1 MVVPEASASAPAS
14 DFHRERNRSVRCGH
28 SKRGF
33 CQPLETPAAA
43 AQKAQDLHF
52 RPRMADVVLRFIAGR
67 YQGRE
72 LPLKADREYLIGR
85 GEEADVR
92 IDEDTVSRRHA
103 ILSLKSDEIV
113 LQDCS
118 KNGTYVN
125 GRPILDAFLKHGDQV
140 HIGHTIFKILTHTP
154 AAVQWIIGGAQP
166 ARATANA
173 PHRPAAVAASTA
185 PKTLDVA
192 PRAVVTAA
200 PQPGGSARP
209 AAAPVTEHFR
219 GSIGDIAPTDL
230 LQLFATTR
238 KTGTLVLR
246 SRDMVG
252 RIHFVHGR
260 VCHATLDDGP
270 AVNVGADPL
279 KVLYRLLR
287 WSDGTFE
294 LEPPDGGP
302 IPHTIQDSTDQILL
316 EAMHQLDE
324 LNNLGPDLPPL
335 HAEIMLANP
344 LPAPMRDL
352 TPGDLD
358 FLQLV
363 LRYRV
368 VRAILDHFTGTDFE
382 AYLHLK
388 SLLARRY
395 LTVAGS

>member
-1 MVVPEASASAPAS
+1 M
-14 DFHRERNRSVRCGH
+14 
-28 SKRGF
+28 
-33 CQPLETPAAA
+33 T
-43 AQKAQDLHF
+43 
-52 RPRMADVVLRFIAGR
+52 DVVLRFIAGR
-67 YQGRE
+67 HQGRE
-72 LPLKADREYLIGR
+72 LPLKADREYVIGR

-92 IDEDTVSRRHA
+92 IDEDTVSRKHA
-103 ILSLKSDEIV
+103 ILSLKNDEIV

-125 GRPILDAFLKHGDQV
+125 GRAILDAFLKPGDQV
-140 HIGHTIFKILTHTP
+140 HIGHTIFKILLNRPP
-154 AAVQWIIGGAQP
+154 AAVQWIIGGSQP
-166 ARATANA
+166 ERAASVATAGATATDGPTTALSLATRA
-173 PHRPAAVAASTA
+173 PALAASSPAVSPRPA
-185 PKTLDVA
+185 P
-192 PRAVVTAA
+192 
-200 PQPGGSARP
+200 
-209 AAAPVTEHFR
+209 APVTEHFR

-252 RIHFVHGR
+252 RIHFVQGQ

-270 AVNVGADPL
+270 AVNVGANPL

-294 LEPPDGGP
+294 LEPADGRP
-302 IPHTIQDSTDQILL
+302 IPYTIQDSTDQILL

-335 HAEIMLANP
+335 HAEVVLANP

-395 LTVAGS
+395 LEVAES

>member
-1 MVVPEASASAPAS
+1 M
-14 DFHRERNRSVRCGH
+14 
-28 SKRGF
+28 
-33 CQPLETPAAA
+33 T
-43 AQKAQDLHF
+43 
-52 RPRMADVVLRFIAGR
+52 DVVLRFIAGR
-67 YQGRE
+67 HQGRE
-72 LPLKADREYLIGR
+72 LPLKADREYVIGR

-92 IDEDTVSRRHA
+92 IDEDTVSRKHA
-103 ILSLKSDEIV
+103 ILSLKNDEIV

-125 GRPILDAFLKHGDQV
+125 GRPILDTLLKHGDQV

-154 AAVQWIIGGAQP
+154 AQVQWIIGNSQP
-166 ARATANA
+166 AHASARTASRPVVAPAPSASDTIEVVSRAV
-173 PHRPAAVAASTA
+173 AVAAPKPGTSPRPATA
-185 PKTLDVA
+185 P
-192 PRAVVTAA
+192 AA
-200 PQPGGSARP
+200 
-209 AAAPVTEHFR
+209 EHFR

-252 RIHFVHGR
+252 HIHFVQGQ

-270 AVNVGADPL
+270 AVNVGANPL

-294 LEPPDGGP
+294 LEPPDGRP
-302 IPHTIQDSTDQILL
+302 IPYTIQDSTDQILL

-335 HAEIMLANP
+335 HAEVVLANP

-395 LTVAGS
+395 LEVAES